1 MYVRRC
7 SCNLNAL
14 FYKSKNGEESTEFDF
29 GTKLAVGVFSFLLT
43 KPVTISL
50 EYLFKRTTAASKDHH
65 QNYSAPV
72 VAARKAAKEA
82 GASESDIHHAIR
94 SGHPLGALAK
104 IKDDYLEDT
113 GRCPLKCRKLPVVS
127 SVWSKLPKQCCG
139 KKPKDTDPLQVR
151 RVTRRLSLVEP
162 VVCPVVR

>member
-1 MYVRRC
+1 MYVR

-14 FYKSKNGEESTEFDF
+14 FYKSNNSEESTEFDF

-50 EYLFKRTTAASKDHH
+50 EYLFKRTTAATKDHH
-65 QNYSAPV
+65 NYSAPV

-113 GRCPLKCRKLPVVS
+113 GRCPLKCRKLPAVS
-127 SVWSKLPKQCCG
+127 TVWSKLPKQCCG
-139 KKPKDTDPLQVR
+139 KKPEVTDPLQVR
-151 RVTRRLSLVEP
+151 RVTRRLSLLEP
-162 VVCPVVR
+162 VVCREVR